1 MMLDESDALEFQEL
15 LRRAAI
21 PVPPDE
27 LPALQE
33 QYTLVKRYIGIV
45 NAASADL
52 GELEPGF
59 RFEARWGQ
67 PA

>member
-1 MMLDESDALEFQEL
+1 MLDESETLEFQEL

-33 QYTLVKRYIGIV
+33 QYTLVKRHIAIV
-45 NAASADL
+45 DAVAADL

-59 RFEARWGQ
+59 RFEARWGK